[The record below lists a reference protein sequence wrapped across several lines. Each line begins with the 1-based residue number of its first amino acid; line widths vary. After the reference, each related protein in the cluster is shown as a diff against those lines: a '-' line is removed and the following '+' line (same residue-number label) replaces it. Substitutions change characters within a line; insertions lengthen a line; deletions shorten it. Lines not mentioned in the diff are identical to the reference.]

1 MMRETEMIKSRKEL
15 REYLEQDRKALWNKS
30 RKHPSLFGDDVWRF
44 QILLRKTEYH
54 VNCSR
59 SPLGKLIGICYKFR
73 YHRRSVKLGFAVPL
87 NVFGPGLS
95 IAHYG
100 TLVVNSKAKVGR
112 NCRIHAMVVIG
123 ATGGNPKAPVI
134 GDNVYIGSG
143 AKVIGDIHIA
153 DDVVIGA
160 NAVVV
165 KSIDEPGTTWAGVP
179 ARKISD
185 RNSSSNLS
193 PDILE
198 QEVKPENEI

>member
-1 MMRETEMIKSRKEL
+1 MIKSRKEL
-15 REYLEQDRKALWNKS
+15 REYLEQDRKALWSKS

-54 VNCSR
+54 VNSSR
-59 SPLGKLIGICYKFR
+59 TPFGKLIGLWFRFR
-73 YHRRSVKLGFAVPL
+73 YQRRSVRLGFAIPL

-100 TLVVNSKAKVGR
+100 ALVVNSKAKVGK

-143 AKVIGDIHIA
+143 AKIIGDIHIA
-153 DDVVIGA
+153 DNVAIGA

-179 ARKISD
+179 ASKISD
-185 RNSSSNLS
+185 RSSKDNLC
-193 PDILE
+193 PDIINRE
-198 QEVKPENEI
+198 ADTENV

>member
-1 MMRETEMIKSRKEL
+1 MISSRKDLTEYLKQDKKALGMESKSRP
-15 REYLEQDRKALWNKS
+15 S
-30 RKHPSLFGDDVWRF
+30 RFGDDVWRF
-44 QILLRKTEYH
+44 EILMRKTEYH

-59 SPLGKLIGICYKFR
+59 TPVGKLIALWYRFR
-73 YHRRSVKLGFAVPL
+73 FLRRSVKLGFGIPL

-100 TLVVNSKAKVGR
+100 ALVVNSKARVGR

-134 GDNVYIGSG
+134 GDNVYIGAG
-143 AKVIGDIHIA
+143 AKIIGDIHIA
-153 DDVVIGA
+153 DDVAIGA

-185 RNSSSNLS
+185 GNSARNIGVG
-193 PDILE
+193 DE
-198 QEVKPENEI
+198 

>member
-1 MMRETEMIKSRKEL
+1 MIKSRKEL

-54 VNCSR
+54 VNSSR
-59 SPLGKLIGICYKFR
+59 TPFGKLIMMWYRFR
-73 YHRRSVKLGFAVPL
+73 YQRRSVRLGFAIPL

-100 TLVVNSKAKVGR
+100 ALVVNSKAKVGK

-143 AKVIGDIHIA
+143 AKIIGDIHIA
-153 DDVVIGA
+153 DNVAIGA
-160 NAVVV
+160 NTVVV

-185 RNSSSNLS
+185 RSSKDNLC
-193 PDILE
+193 PDIINRE
-198 QEVKPENEI
+198 ADTENV